1 MGRALGRRALT
12 VRGGAEPVTD
22 TTSNTGAPDADMA
35 TLARGGRLNI
45 FGFVL
50 RLAGMVPFLFIG
62 GRIYGPAA
70 LGRFAYAI
78 LVVEFG
84 AQVAALGLRRGL
96 AQLLAD
102 AKKPQACIIADGM
115 LVALIGSAIGMA
127 ILIVFPKAMYPTT
140 PVGGLDR
147 LLAITVIAISWTDI
161 ALAALAYQNDVG
173 ATVWARS
180 IVQPWT
186 ISIAAFGLSFVPVM
200 VTRGDGLI
208 IAYVLSMVAA
218 LVAAL
223 IPLVRC
229 YGLPQGWRP
238 DLPTAWG
245 TAVRNVPVAAA
256 DAVEWAS
263 RRIDLAVLG
272 AFMPA
277 SFVGIYYA
285 AQQVATLPAKL
296 KTSFEPVLGPAIVRR
311 LAAGDRTAV
320 ANQVRQVTYW
330 IIAAQTG
337 IALALGIPGRAVMG
351 LVGSAFTGGTAMLG
365 FLLAAE
371 VIAATAVVSEAALI
385 YVARTEN
392 MIISLIMLALE
403 AGLAAGLILLMQGQG
418 LPTAFQA
425 TGPAIGLCI
434 ALAFASVTKSSLLKR
449 QLGAP
454 VSGWRWS
461 IAWAAAAGIA
471 VGAPMRLFLPP
482 VLQLIVGIPAIM
494 AAFGA
499 VLWTKGFGPEDR
511 ELFRMRKGD
520 VQELRDAEDAAFAR
534 DQIEDDII

>member
-1 MGRALGRRALT
+1 LT
-12 VRGGAEPVTD
+12 DATRGDAAPEAA
-22 TTSNTGAPDADMA
+22 APDADMA

-70 LGRFAYAI
+70 LGRFAYAV
-78 LVVEFG
+78 LVVEFA

-102 AKKPQACIIADGM
+102 AKKPQACVIADALM
-115 LVALIGSAIGMA
+115 VAALGSALGMA
-127 ILIVFPKAMYPTT
+127 ILILFPKAMYPTT

-161 ALAALAYQNDVG
+161 ALAALAYHNDV
-173 ATVWARS
+173 ASTVRARS
-180 IVQPWT
+180 IVQPWV
-186 ISIAAFGLSFVPVM
+186 ISIAAFALSFAPVM
-200 VTRGDGLI
+200 VKRGDGLI

-218 LVAAL
+218 LIAAL
-223 IPLVRC
+223 IPLLRC
-229 YGLPQGWRP
+229 YGLPRGWRP
-238 DLPTAWG
+238 DLGIAWR
-245 TAVRNVPVAAA
+245 TAVHNAPLAAA
-256 DAVEWAS
+256 DTVEWAS

-272 AFMPA
+272 AFLPA

-311 LAAGDRTAV
+311 LAVDDRPGIAK
-320 ANQVRQVTYW
+320 QVRQVTYW
-330 IIAAQTG
+330 IIAAQAG

-371 VIAATAVVSEAALI
+371 VIAAAAVVSEAALI

-403 AGLAAGLILLMQGQG
+403 AGLAAALILIMKAEGF
-418 LPTAFQA
+418 PPNFQA
-425 TGPAIGLCI
+425 TGPAIALCVS
-434 ALAFASVTKSSLLKR
+434 LGFASIAKSWLLKKK
-449 QLGAP
+449 LGEP
-454 VSGWRWS
+454 VTGWRWS
-461 IAWAAAAGIA
+461 IAWAAAAGVV
-471 VGAPMRLFLPP
+471 VGVPARLFLSPT
-482 VLQLIVGIPAIM
+482 LQLIIGIPAILG
-494 AAFGA
+494 AFGA

-511 ELFRMRKGD
+511 ELFRMKGED
-520 VQELRDAEDAAFAR
+520 VRELREAEEAAEAR
-534 DQIEDDII
+534 DQVEDSIV